1 MKQVEI
7 YFSPTYK
14 KELKKLKKKNYP
26 IKLITQCLKAII
38 AQDNKILKKIKH
50 HSLQGN

>member
-14 KELKKLKKKNYP
+14 KELKKLKKKTARP
-26 IKLITQCLKAII
+26 ATARTKKEKLS
-38 AQDNKILKKIKH
+38 N
-50 HSLQGN
+50 